1 MFENTYIA
9 YMQSPIGLIEIQ
21 ANKRE
26 IIRIE
31 FVEEKSLPPNVN
43 PIIQEAIK
51 QLEEYFFGERKVFDL
66 PLKIFG
72 SPFQET
78 VWKELLKIPYGMT
91 LSYGNVAKNIGNY
104 KASRAV
110 GNANNKNKI
119 SIVIPCHRVIGA
131 SGKLVGYGGGVWRKK
146 WLLEHEKK
154 HV

>member
-9 YMQSPIGLIEIQ
+9 YMQSPIGFIEIQ

-31 FVEEKSLPPNVN
+31 FVEEKSLSPNVN

-72 SPFQET
+72 SPFQEA
-78 VWKELLKIPYGMT
+78 VWKELIKIPYGTT

-154 HV
+154 HI

>member
-51 QLEEYFFGERKVFDL
+51 QLEEYFFGERKVL
-66 PLKIFG
+66 EV
-72 SPFQET
+72 PF
-78 VWKELLKIPYGMT
+78 KRLYGR
-91 LSYGNVAKNIGNY
+91 SF
-104 KASRAV
+104 
-110 GNANNKNKI
+110 
-119 SIVIPCHRVIGA
+119 
-131 SGKLVGYGGGVWRKK
+131 
-146 WLLEHEKK
+146 
-154 HV
+154 